1 MDPYQILGAQRG
13 ASEDEIKKAYRRLAS
28 QHHPDKGGDTK
39 RFQEIQAAY
48 DAITSGQA
56 DQPQGAGGPGGFHFH
71 WGGRGNPFGG
81 FPGFEDIFRHGN
93 TEFEFNNGPQRRN
106 PDVTV
111 AVDCTLEEAHRGF
124 SRGITYLLQHEGQK
138 NMSVSFPAG
147 SYPGLRV
154 RYPGEGSRMMPGQPA
169 GDLYCEIRVMPHE
182 FWRPDFEHRDL
193 HGRREISLR
202 EAMLGTEINIK
213 DIDGSDIVVTV
224 PAGTQPGTN
233 LRLRNKG
240 FNHLRGHMRGNAY
253 LEILVQI
260 PRLTPEDLDKRI
272 IDIL

>member
-1 MDPYQILGAQRG
+1 MDPYRVLGVNRG

-28 QHHPDKGGDTK
+28 QHHPDKGGSK
-39 RFQEIQAAY
+39 ERFQEIQAAY

-56 DQPQGAGGPGGFHFH
+56 NQPQGAGGPGGFHFH

-81 FPGFEDIFRHGN
+81 FPGFDDIFRHNSG
-93 TEFEFNNGPQRRN
+93 EFDFGNGPQRRN
-106 PDVTV
+106 PDVNV

-124 SRGITYLLQHEGQK
+124 SRGVSYFLQQEGQK
-138 NMSVSFPAG
+138 TITVSFPPG
-147 SYPGLRV
+147 SYPGLKV
-154 RYPGEGSRMMPGQPA
+154 RYPGEGSRMVSGPP
-169 GDLYCEIRVMPHE
+169 GDLYCEIRVTPHS

-193 HGRREISLR
+193 QGRVEIGLK

-213 DIDGSDIVVTV
+213 DIDGSDIAVTI

-240 FNHLRGHMRGNAY
+240 FNHLRGHLRGNAY

-260 PRLTPEDLDKRI
+260 PRLNPEDLEKRI